1 VQRLLGNMAD
11 GPLRP
16 LTLKFSGVPANVVSQ
31 AMESPDG
38 RWVAFLGITGEQRDI
53 WVAPANGGIASNIT
67 NNPAEDT
74 EPVWS
79 PDGSQL
85 AFASERDGGIHVW
98 LQPMRDG
105 QPIGIPVRL
114 TAGVPEEQVPAWS
127 PDGQQVALVTAT
139 PNGGREAA
147 VVPSVGRGVPTVVT
161 SGAEAW
167 RVKWMRGGLLLV
179 SGWEGAGKGL
189 SLRAVDPTRKTTV
202 DSFPAIALGTDMIS
216 AGFDITRDGKYLALV
231 RGRGDGR
238 IGVLEAKSGK
248 F

>member
-1 VQRLLGNMAD
+1 MVSACVVADVAYVQVIHPRLGTRAD
-11 GPLRP
+11 GDVFP
-16 LTLKFSGVPANVVSQ
+16 VPGLCA
-31 AMESPDG
+31 
-38 RWVAFLGITGEQRDI
+38 
-53 WVAPANGGIASNIT
+53 
-67 NNPAEDT
+67 
-74 EPVWS
+74 
-79 PDGSQL
+79 
-85 AFASERDGGIHVW
+85 RDGVH
-98 LQPMRDG
+98 
-105 QPIGIPVRL
+105 
-114 TAGVPEEQVPAWS
+114 
-127 PDGQQVALVTAT
+127 GQQVALVTAT